1 LKDPLSRRD
10 FKVLSPLEEFYNS
23 VAARAGLGFPDAVK
37 LARIVMQTLE
47 KATSSELL
55 EKALAA
61 LPPGYE
67 ELLKSPITDP
77 MSPTFDGLAKAGEQ
91 TPTMAQPGSEIDIFQ
106 ILMAETR
113 AIMGVME
120 KLRDTSTT
128 QIQIREELLKEA
140 EVRLMAKHKIEEN
153 HFHPLL
159 KLAPGGNQLIGQARQ
174 TIQDLEH
181 RIEELK
187 QTPREES
194 RFQHLVETFMDELT
208 THAQQEQTI
217 LFPET
222 RTVLPEEG
230 FRQLAQSAARELANI
245 KKQYK

>member
-1 LKDPLSRRD
+1 LAAQLPGQLKDPLSRRD

-140 EVRLMAKHKIEEN
+140 EVRLMAKHKMHNRNKPYCFLKRALFFPKRDSVSWRKVRHGSWPTLRSNINEPAPMPDPKRVTSESLRLLRAGIES
-153 HFHPLL
+153 L
-159 KLAPGGNQLIGQARQ
+159 R
-174 TIQDLEH
+174 
-181 RIEELK
+181 
-187 QTPREES
+187 S
-194 RFQHLVETFMDELT
+194 
-208 THAQQEQTI
+208 
-217 LFPET
+217 
-222 RTVLPEEG
+222 
-230 FRQLAQSAARELANI
+230 
-245 KKQYK
+245 